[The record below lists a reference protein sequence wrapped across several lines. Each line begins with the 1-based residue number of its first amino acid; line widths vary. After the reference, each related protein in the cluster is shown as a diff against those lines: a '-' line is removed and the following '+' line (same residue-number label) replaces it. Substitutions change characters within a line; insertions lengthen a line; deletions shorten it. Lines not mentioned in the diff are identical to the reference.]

1 MATSLRGKE
10 KRGQTPSTSI
20 IKKNSSSS
28 SADSNEK
35 TKSSTPS
42 TKPIPNYLR
51 PTISSSLESK
61 KLGTDNLSSK
71 PSYTRRRSFDKPPP
85 TTQLQK
91 AVRAPTVGGT
101 RDIKPVRSSSFSNK
115 STERLYARTSSL
127 KNGSNKTEQPQLSK
141 SRSLKKTA
149 LSSMSSSSS
158 KKSAKSVKSESS
170 VDCDEN
176 RSSVDRLV
184 IEDNDDEL
192 VNINDDDQA
201 LSLPEMSEMPDSN
214 EELGD
219 PDLTNLQVEE
229 VKHIAEEYKT
239 DHDVHKSIVVDRVAE
254 AESGKVE
261 SESEDPGEQ
270 SLIDEA
276 DEKAPQTDSPET
288 LVEENGE
295 PETKTQ
301 DETQTVSSPR
311 AETAVV
317 TESETKDE
325 TETVN
330 SLSVETAAV
339 AETETKDETQKD
351 ETETVNSLAAETAAV
366 AETETKDETQTVG
379 IPPAETAAVNETT
392 AVKTTQASSAGKKDK
407 QDYNNVIE
415 ETATKLMGNK
425 KRNKVLAL
433 AGAFETV
440 ISLQDTNKT

>member
-10 KRGQTPSTSI
+10 KRGQTPSSSI

-35 TKSSTPS
+35 TRSPTPS

-61 KLGTDNLSSK
+61 KLGTDNSSSR

-91 AVRAPTVGGT
+91 AVRAPTIGGA

-127 KNGSNKTEQPQLSK
+127 KNGSNKAEQPQLSK
-141 SRSLKKTA
+141 CRSLKKTT

-158 KKSAKSVKSESS
+158 KKSAKSVNSESS

-184 IEDNDDEL
+184 IKDNDDEL
-192 VNINDDDQA
+192 VNINDDDQV
-201 LSLPEMSEMPDSN
+201 LSLPEISEMPDSN

-229 VKHIAEEYKT
+229 VKHIAEEYNT

-261 SESEDPGEQ
+261 SDGEAPGERN
-270 SLIDEA
+270 LIDEA

-288 LVEENGE
+288 LVEEKGE

-301 DETQTVSSPR
+301 DETQTVSSLR
-311 AETAVV
+311 AETAAV

-325 TETVN
+325 TQTVS
-330 SLSVETAAV
+330 SLP
-339 AETETKDETQKD
+339 
-351 ETETVNSLAAETAAV
+351 

-379 IPPAETAAVNETT
+379 IPPAETAAITGT
-392 AVKTTQASSAGKKDK
+392 AAVKTTQASSAGKKDK
-407 QDYNNVIE
+407 QDYNDVIE
-415 ETATKLMGNK
+415 ETATKLMGK
-425 KRNKVLAL
+425 KNRNKVLAL

-440 ISLQDTNKT
+440 ISLQDTNKS